1 MLGQVIGQI
10 KPKTA
15 ASNSDVA
22 HHAKSNEHC
31 RDQIAGSMA
40 ELQAL
45 SRRGLWGI
53 LLFLSISALILYLS
67 EAGLIALAP
76 DSLKELFGEAPP
88 TQWLHIVLAVSWLSA
103 FVLIL
108 GRVAADGKPCYSW
121 CNVGLPT
128 VFYPLYIFCD
138 PAGTHFPAVFA
149 AGLVLLLVE
158 HVSVTIYAS
167 RAIREESA
175 RLENLERLERLQD

>member
-1 MLGQVIGQI
+1 MLGQMIGQM

-15 ASNSDVA
+15 ATGSIGDRFKNQDHSREELAGIVA
-22 HHAKSNEHC
+22 EFH
-31 RDQIAGSMA
+31 
-40 ELQAL
+40 AL

-53 LLFLSISALILYLS
+53 LLFVSISALILYLNQ
-67 EAGLIALAP
+67 AGGFAMAP
-76 DSLKELFGEAPP
+76 ASVKELFGEAPP
-88 TQWLHIVLAVSWLSA
+88 LHWLHTVLAVSWLSA

-121 CNVGLPT
+121 CNIGLPT

-167 RAIREESA
+167 RALKEESA
-175 RLENLERLERLQD
+175 R